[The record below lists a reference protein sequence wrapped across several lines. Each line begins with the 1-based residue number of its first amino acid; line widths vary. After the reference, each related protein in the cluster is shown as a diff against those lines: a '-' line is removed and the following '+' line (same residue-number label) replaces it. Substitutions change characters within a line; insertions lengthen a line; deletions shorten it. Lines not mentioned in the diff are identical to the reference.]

1 MKEIKEDTNKWIDI
15 PCSWTGRLNM
25 VEMSVLPNFIY
36 RFNEIPIKTSES
48 YPVDVN
54 KLIINAMWKGTRSR
68 IAKVL
73 KNKIRVLTLINFRLS
88 TKLQ

>member
-1 MKEIKEDTNKWIDI
+1 MKEIKEDTNKWIDM

-25 VEMSVLPNFIY
+25 VEISVLPNFIY
-36 RFNEIPIKTSES
+36 RFNEIPIKTPES

-68 IAKVL
+68 IA
-73 KNKIRVLTLINFRLS
+73 NSIEEQN
-88 TKLQ
+88 